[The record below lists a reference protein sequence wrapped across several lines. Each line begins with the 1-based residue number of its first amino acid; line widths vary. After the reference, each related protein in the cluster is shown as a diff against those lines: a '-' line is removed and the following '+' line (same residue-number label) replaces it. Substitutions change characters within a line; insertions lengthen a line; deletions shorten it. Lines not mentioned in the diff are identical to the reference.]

1 MIEVEPEYL
10 YLSYR
15 MTYRRKPDAVN
26 FPEDYP
32 MTWEVDVSADVFEDD
47 DSDGQEMEIGRAVV
61 HVIPAAGDIDLLE
74 TLDAV
79 DQEAAGFAEV
89 LELHPQVLEESGLGF
104 FGGDLMILS
113 TLEIKPGFR
122 GQKLGHAVLESIH
135 ATVGRNCPLII
146 LRASPLPGSGRE
158 EPPAGSPAKTALQ
171 GYWEEYGFALLDGDY
186 MVYYGHPEDGPGDLD
201 HEDEDPG
208 RERELVILAEA
219 AQHGYWAEQGMDQA
233 DGGGDPGPGLA
244 ARSEGY
250 SQAEVEA
257 AAAIAATSPVG
268 AADPGWTL
276 PGARARAREAGMTVT
291 EWTTANRLARD
302 FLETVA
308 TLDSEGKTAA
318 EIAQVTGVAQPDVEK
333 VLTGLKKT

>member
-61 HVIPAAGDIDLLE
+61 HVIPAAGDIDLFE
-74 TLDAV
+74 TLDAAG
-79 DQEAAGFAEV
+79 QEAAGFAEV

-113 TLEIKPGFR
+113 TLEIRPGFR
-122 GQKLGHAVLESIH
+122 GQKLGHAVLDSIH
-135 ATVGRNCPLII
+135 ATVGRNCPLIV
-146 LRASPLPGSGRE
+146 LRASPLSGSGQE
-158 EPPAGSPAKTALQ
+158 EPPAGSPATAALH
-171 GYWEEYGFALLDGDY
+171 GYWEEYGFTLLDGDY
-186 MVYYGHPEDGPGDLD
+186 MIYYGHPEDGPGDRD
-201 HEDEDPG
+201 HGDDDPG
-208 RERELVILAEA
+208 RELVMLAEA
-219 AQHGYWAEQGMDQA
+219 VQHGYWDEYGMDPA
-233 DGGGDPGPGLA
+233 RGEAPDPGLA

-257 AAAIAATSPVG
+257 AAAVAATSPVG
-268 AADPGWTL
+268 TADPGWTL

-333 VLTGLKKT
+333 VLTGLKKA